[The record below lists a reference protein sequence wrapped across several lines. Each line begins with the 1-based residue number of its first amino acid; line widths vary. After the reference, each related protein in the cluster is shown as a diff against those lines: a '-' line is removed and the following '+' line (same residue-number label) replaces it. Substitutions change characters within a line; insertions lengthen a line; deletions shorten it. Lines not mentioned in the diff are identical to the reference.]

1 MRSRDVVRRP
11 AARVRSVTGRR
22 LSSLSA
28 PVQYN
33 GLGTAGFVLGLVGLV
48 ICVLW
53 MAAFGKAVSDTA
65 NGLPTAGAAPSAAA
79 AQHTV
84 VLEVTTAAKANV
96 QWGSGFTANSQEV
109 LEKGKSRRQ
118 ALSMDDLA
126 FTPVTVT
133 AVDFKLG
140 AKDNT
145 CKITV
150 DGPAAARFRWSQ
162 VDGSRLEVGSG
173 TVSGTRKGFDR

>member
-79 AQHTV
+79 AQHAV

-96 QWGSGFTANSQEV
+96 QRGSGFTANSQGV

-126 FTPVTVT
+126 FTRSPSPRSTSSWAPRT
-133 AVDFKLG
+133 TPARSPSTGRRRLGSGGPRWMEAVWKS
-140 AKDNT
+140 
-145 CKITV
+145 
-150 DGPAAARFRWSQ
+150 GPAP
-162 VDGSRLEVGSG
+162 
-173 TVSGTRKGFDR
+173 